1 MAGET
6 DGKPHVLIF
15 ETKGA
20 HLQNPDTDYKRRVLE
35 TLENAFNCGTMTI
48 QDGPA
53 KGTFRI
59 VIGESDKTEFPEAL
73 DTLSAT
79 YTA

>member
-1 MAGET
+1 
-6 DGKPHVLIF
+6 
-15 ETKGA
+15 
-20 HLQNPDTDYKRRVLE
+20 
-35 TLENAFNCGTMTI
+35 MTI

-59 VIGESDKTEFPEAL
+59 VIGGSDKTEFPEAL